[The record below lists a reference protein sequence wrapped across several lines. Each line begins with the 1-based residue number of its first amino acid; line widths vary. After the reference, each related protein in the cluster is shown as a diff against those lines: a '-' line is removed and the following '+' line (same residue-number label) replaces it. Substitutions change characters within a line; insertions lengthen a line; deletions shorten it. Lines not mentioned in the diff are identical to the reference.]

1 MAERLQLEFGTGVVV
16 ARAGWLGHHEF
27 LAAFLVGVEDEFV
40 ASAVGVGD
48 SQFVGRG
55 AVEADAEH
63 LVGGEAVHGVA
74 GELEPRLRGD
84 AAMVGEGGLE
94 VEAEVG
100 KIPPLA
106 QAAGTHG
113 KGVAA
118 TGGEEPERG
127 DRGFGVELLRHLA
140 QYLLYLGA
148 TSSLY
153 QY

>member
-16 ARAGWLGHHEF
+16 ARAGWLGQQDF
-27 LAAFLVGVEDEFV
+27 LAAFLVGVDVEYV

-63 LVGGEAVHGVA
+63 LVGGESVHGVA

-84 AAMVGEGGLE
+84 AAVVGEGGLE
-94 VEAEVG
+94 VETEVG
-100 KIPPLA
+100 EVPPLA

-113 KGVAA
+113 KDVGAA
-118 TGGEEPERG
+118 GGKELQRG
-127 DRGFGVELLRHLA
+127 DGGLGVELLRCLV
-140 QYLLYLGA
+140 QQLFCLGA
-148 TSSLY
+148 GSTLY
-153 QY
+153 DD

>member
-27 LAAFLVGVEDEFV
+27 LAAFLVGVDVEYV

-48 SQFVGRG
+48 GQFVGRG
-55 AVEADAEH
+55 TVEADAEH
-63 LVGGEAVHGVA
+63 LVGREAVHGVA

-84 AAMVGEGGLE
+84 AAVVGEGGLE

-100 KIPPLA
+100 EVPPLA

-113 KGVAA
+113 KDVGAA
-118 TGGEEPERG
+118 GGKELQRG
-127 DRGFGVELLRHLA
+127 DGGLGVELLRHLV
-140 QYLLYLGA
+140 QQLFCLGA
-148 TSSLY
+148 GSTLY
-153 QY
+153 DD